1 MVVSTRPVNDLHVF
15 SEVTTHNHT
24 IVPAARP
31 AVQFSTRTR
40 CWTLVSPFD
49 ITLEGRHMCIPSGFQ
64 FDLASVPR
72 FLWWFMAPFELS
84 IAAPLTH
91 DWLYCHGGCVTDTSG
106 AAFCVSRRA
115 ADRVFRCVMQDRQV
129 KPWRI
134 VLAWCAVRAFGWAA
148 WQRRVDPRHTRIVH
162 AP

>member
-1 MVVSTRPVNDLHVF
+1 MVVSTRLANV
-15 SEVTTHNHT
+15 SEVTTNNLT
-24 IVPAARP
+24 TVPPARP

-49 ITLEGRHMCIPSGFQ
+49 ITLEGHHVCIPPGFQ

-91 DWLYCHGGCVTDTSG
+91 DWLYQHGGCVTDTSG
-106 AAFCVSRRA
+106 APFCVSRRA
-115 ADRVFRCVMQDRQV
+115 ADRVFRCVMQDQQV
-129 KPWRI
+129 ETWRI
-134 VLAWCAVRAFGWAA
+134 VLAWCAVRAFGWTA
-148 WQRRVDPRHTRIVH
+148 WQRRMDPQTTPIVH